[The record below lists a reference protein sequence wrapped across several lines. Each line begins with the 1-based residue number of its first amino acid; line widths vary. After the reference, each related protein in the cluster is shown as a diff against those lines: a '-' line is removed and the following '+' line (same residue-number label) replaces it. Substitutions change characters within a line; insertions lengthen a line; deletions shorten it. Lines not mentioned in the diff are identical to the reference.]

1 MAALRTSAKMQPP
14 SAGRQAFDAPRAA
27 RLCRGIYAIP
37 VSHIGVTISLLP
49 LNKLD
54 VIDTDSVPEDSEFI
68 RFQPSRNEKRQLSFN
83 SGC

>member
-1 MAALRTSAKMQPP
+1 MDGLKKRVPAKGRTTV
-14 SAGRQAFDAPRAA
+14 A
-27 RLCRGIYAIP
+27 RL
-37 VSHIGVTISLLP
+37 GVTISLLP
-49 LNKLD
+49 LSKLD